1 MKVTGIIFAIAVF
14 GVAVL
19 VGTAGAEP
27 MSPGMKAWGER
38 LQGEAR
44 VYQQLQLRQLRGT
57 TALGLEAWGKRL
69 QAEVG
74 VYRQLQQEQGCRA
87 RLACTSGCLAGS
99 EGGAMY
105 ETYSMLGREHEADLA
120 REAARRRLA
129 ASARPV
135 GRPWR
140 TDGRGRSRFC
150 SRDLPG
156 PCVEI
161 SRFRTQALGTRPF

>member
-74 VYRQLQQEQGCRA
+74 VYRQLQQEQGA
-87 RLACTSGCLAGS
+87 T
-99 EGGAMY
+99 
-105 ETYSMLGREHEADLA
+105 
-120 REAARRRLA
+120 
-129 ASARPV
+129 
-135 GRPWR
+135 
-140 TDGRGRSRFC
+140 
-150 SRDLPG
+150 
-156 PCVEI
+156 
-161 SRFRTQALGTRPF
+161 ALGLVAWGKRLQGEARVYQRLPRR